1 MGRPR
6 IKHYFFLLVFV
17 MVLVNNIKGINL
29 VTSATQINELEMSL
43 SPEMEQSLCKDL
55 SLTLAKFPKVRLG
68 HLPTPLEPMDRLS
81 EILGGPRLWV
91 KRDDC
96 TGLSSGGN
104 KTRKL
109 EFLMAD
115 AQSKGADTI
124 ITQGATQSNHARQTT
139 AAAAKLGME
148 CHILLEDRTGSND
161 NNYILNGNVL
171 LDRLHGASVS
181 KRSGG
186 TDMNLEMQDF
196 ADALIEK
203 GKKPYIIPGG
213 GSNPI
218 GALGYVN
225 CARELTEQASEIG
238 LKIDALVHAT
248 GSAGTQAGLVAGLAA
263 IQSSIHLLGIGVR
276 APKDKQEQM
285 VFDLAQKT
293 ADYLDTGIE
302 IERDKVRAICDY
314 VGAGYGLP
322 TDGMIKAVKLLA
334 QSEGLLFDPVYSGKG
349 LDGLIDQIKKGYFA
363 GMDNVV
369 FLHTG
374 GSAALFG
381 YPETFELPGYAN

>member
-1 MGRPR
+1 MGRLR
-6 IKHYFFLLVFV
+6 IKHYFFVSVFV
-17 MVLVNNIKGINL
+17 IVSVNHIKGINL
-29 VTSATQINELEMSL
+29 VTNATQTNEVEMPFSH
-43 SPEMEQSLCKDL
+43 EMEQSLCKDL

-68 HLPTPLEPMDRLS
+68 HLPTPLKPMDRLS

-161 NNYILNGNVL
+161 HSYILNGNVL

-186 TDMNLEMQDF
+186 TDMNAEMQDF
-196 ADALIEK
+196 AESLIEK
-203 GKKPYIIPGG
+203 GKNPYIIPGG
-213 GSNPI
+213 GSNAI

-238 LKIDALVHAT
+238 LKVDALVHAT

-263 IQSSIHLLGIGVR
+263 IQSDIHLLGIGVR

-293 ADYLDTGIE
+293 ADYLDTGIK

>member
-1 MGRPR
+1 
-6 IKHYFFLLVFV
+6 
-17 MVLVNNIKGINL
+17 MVLVNHIKGINL

-248 GSAGTQAGLVAGLAA
+248 GSAGTQAGLVTGLAA

-293 ADYLDTGIE
+293 ADYLDKGIE

>member
-1 MGRPR
+1 
-6 IKHYFFLLVFV
+6 
-17 MVLVNNIKGINL
+17 MVLVNHIKGINL

-196 ADALIEK
+196 ADTLTEK

-314 VGAGYGLP
+314 VCAGYGLP
-322 TDGMIKAVKLLA
+322 TDCMIKAVKLLA

-381 YPETFELPGYAN
+381 YQETFELPGYAN